1 MNNQKQI
8 KMNVKK
14 LPLALILSLAGVM
27 GCTSDDPVIAPSLRL
42 LSYELHLPG
51 GQVDT
56 DQFFYQGDTLKS
68 QIRTSTGWIDQLTYS
83 FEYANQSTLV
93 YFDQNGVPSDD
104 FIQKE
109 EFDNEGLKLRTI
121 VKKED
126 GSLFATYNYVY
137 TTANELIAQLVES
150 SGQTYTDSIEVDDRG
165 NITTIKRKED
175 GSVIRMTFDD
185 HPNPFYQAPIIVN
198 MFRTDSPNNITSF
211 QLYQADTLFYEKNFQ
226 YQYDSDNLPAR
237 ADAQGSLPLDPP
249 ETFYFFYE

>member
-1 MNNQKQI
+1 MNI
-8 KMNVKK
+8 KK
-14 LPLALILSLAGVM
+14 LPFAIILILAGA
-27 GCTSDDPVIAPSLRL
+27 GCTTDDPEMAPSFRL

-51 GQVDT
+51 DQVDT
-56 DQFFYQGDTLKS
+56 DQFSYQGDTLKTHV
-68 QIRTSTGWIDQLTYS
+68 RTSTGWIDKLTYT

-93 YFDQNGVPSDD
+93 YFDQNGVSSND

-109 EFDNEGLKLRTI
+109 DFDNGGLKLRTI

-126 GSLFATYNYVY
+126 GSPFATYNYVY
-137 TTANELIAQLVES
+137 NNSSELIAQLVES
-150 SGQTYTDSIEVDDRG
+150 NGQNYTDSIEVDDRG

-175 GSVIRMTFDD
+175 GSVIKMTFDD
-185 HPNPFYQAPIIVN
+185 HPNPFYRLPIVIN

-249 ETFYFFYE
+249 ETFYFYYE